1 MVGVITGQGRLSAVI
16 VPWDDLGPTKSPLS
30 VPPAMIVYVT
40 PHSSPLSV
48 TVALPLVIGVL
59 SVHTNVWISTC
70 TYDTIRFNYITT
82 YVHKFYNFTHAK
94 MYIKD
99 SIVNYVQYKDQ
110 NSEFMNSRPL
120 AYVWLLRIIANNVS
134 SMESGSPKI
143 CTSTTTKL
151 QILVVDSE
159 ISYACTG

>member
-1 MVGVITGQGRLSAVI
+1 MHDYTSYIPLLVIGVVTVVVGVITGGQGRLSAVT

-48 TVALPLVIGVL
+48 TVAVPLVIGVL

-82 YVHKFYNFTHAK
+82 YVHKFYNFYTCK
-94 MYIKD
+94 
-99 SIVNYVQYKDQ
+99 
-110 NSEFMNSRPL
+110 
-120 AYVWLLRIIANNVS
+120 NVHK
-134 SMESGSPKI
+134 GHH
-143 CTSTTTKL
+143 C
-151 QILVVDSE
+151 
-159 ISYACTG
+159 